1 VRVLIDA
8 HMIGSNETGN
18 ETYAKGLLTGLAEV
32 KFAEFAAAIDPNLVS
47 EPPDEAIE
55 WLPLYPSGNWA
66 RLSFTLFKI
75 CRKWRAD
82 ILHTTYV
89 APFFVPCSLIVA
101 VHDISFRRYPRFFSP
116 RDRLLFA
123 TLLPMTLRRADAVI
137 TLSMHAKKE
146 ILRVYPYLA
155 GKVHVVFGAPDPM
168 FKPITD
174 NKSLNSVKLR
184 YGIKSEFL
192 LSVGNLQPRKNLCRL
207 IKAFSLIRGDI
218 DQMQLVIVG
227 GAKWHV
233 SEIYDLVSRLGLE
246 KNVVF
251 TSYVSDKD
259 LVALYNLARVFV
271 YPSLY
276 EGFGLPILEAMACG
290 TPVICSNTSSMPEVA
305 GDAAVL
311 IDPHNVEQIAETL
324 LFVLLDPKL
333 KQDLRERG
341 LERATGFSWRRT
353 AQQTLEVCRQ
363 VLRMKG

>member
-1 VRVLIDA
+1 
-8 HMIGSNETGN
+8 
-18 ETYAKGLLTGLAEV
+18 
-32 KFAEFAAAIDPNLVS
+32 
-47 EPPDEAIE
+47 
-55 WLPLYPSGNWA
+55 
-66 RLSFTLFKI
+66 
-75 CRKWRAD
+75 
-82 ILHTTYV
+82 
-89 APFFVPCSLIVA
+89 
-101 VHDISFRRYPRFFSP
+101 
-116 RDRLLFA
+116 
-123 TLLPMTLRRADAVI
+123 
-137 TLSMHAKKE
+137 
-146 ILRVYPYLA
+146 
-155 GKVHVVFGAPDPM
+155 
-168 FKPITD
+168 
-174 NKSLNSVKLR
+174 LNSVKLR